1 VVLPVFNQENIIEKN
16 IDSIVKNMDGNFEII
31 IILDNCVD
39 NTKQIVLDYF
49 NSNSFSKI
57 SNIIVIEQS
66 TPVFETTCDNIGFVL
81 SSGKFIVEIQA
92 DMEMT
97 EYGFNSNLARGI
109 KQYDDIIGVSGRCT
123 HVFGTA
129 YGVGKL
135 GQHVESN
142 LDPRLNRNTM
152 YMYGTCNRGP
162 LVLDRDKLK
171 CMKYM
176 DEQNYF
182 LDGSDHDLFA
192 RAYSEKGWK
201 CGYIPIEFKSPLVD
215 GSTRKNLPNN
225 VKELNQHFLS
235 LKKERAGNGFAD
247 RFKQQVEI
255 ETRELT

>member
-1 VVLPVFNQENIIEKN
+1 
-16 IDSIVKNMDGNFEII
+16 
-31 IILDNCVD
+31 
-39 NTKQIVLDYF
+39 
-49 NSNSFSKI
+49 
-57 SNIIVIEQS
+57 
-66 TPVFETTCDNIGFVL
+66 
-81 SSGKFIVEIQA
+81 
-92 DMEMT
+92 
-97 EYGFNSNLARGI
+97 
-109 KQYDDIIGVSGRCT
+109 
-123 HVFGTA
+123 
-129 YGVGKL
+129 
-135 GQHVESN
+135 
-142 LDPRLNRNTM
+142 M